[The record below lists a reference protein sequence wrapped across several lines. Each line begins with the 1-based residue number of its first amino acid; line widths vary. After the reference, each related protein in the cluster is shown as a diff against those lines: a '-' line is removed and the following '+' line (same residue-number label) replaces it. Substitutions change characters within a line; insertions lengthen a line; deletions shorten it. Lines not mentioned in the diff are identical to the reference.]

1 MKFKDIA
8 IKVINNAEL
17 KKALM
22 NYIKRGSPNPGHDT
36 ALVPYENLIM
46 FQATECIQPI
56 EESGYQ
62 VGEPWSGDIE
72 NADILFVSKT
82 LAYAPT
88 EICPRYISLPC
99 EEPDNYRI
107 AVTDCIQKLTNCSSQ
122 NSDPDDV
129 AHVIEFCNTRFKNA
143 FLNNR
148 KTLHIQI
155 TGRIKRVDYWGA
167 MRKNTEALLLP
178 NVKGILKRKYR
189 GKPIEYAQKLMEH
202 VACTCVVPYKVVPHK
217 VVPPKARKY
226 LTAFN
231 KGGTFQYCW
240 DNFAEDLLSLF
251 LSSSSASKI
260 VVLVGDDVLQVF
272 QKSTAFSALQP
283 KLTETS
289 KPNTKGKTS
298 NIYLYEYNGNMIV
311 NVRNNQGSMGSFVN
325 YFPQNSKIF
334 TMLQTQFSAMF
345 NAHLNTSQ
353 NAEKKRTNKK

>member
-1 MKFKDIA
+1 MDFKDIA
-8 IKVINNAEL
+8 TKVIDNAEL

-22 NYIKRGSPNPGHDT
+22 NYLEFGTLNKNDSV
-36 ALVPYENLIM
+36 LVPYENLIM
-46 FQATECIQPI
+46 FQASESVHPI
-56 EESGYQ
+56 REAGYQ

-107 AVTDCIQKLTNCSSQ
+107 AVTDCIQKLTNHTIQ
-122 NSDPDDV
+122 DSDPNDV
-129 AHVIEFCNTRFKNA
+129 GRVIEFCNTRFKKA
-143 FLNNR
+143 FLSNS
-148 KTLHIQI
+148 KTLHIRI
-155 TGRIKRVDYWGA
+155 TDGIKRVDYWGA

-202 VACTCVVPYKVVPHK
+202 VACTCVVPYKVVP
-217 VVPPKARKY
+217 PKTRKY

-240 DNFAEDLLSLF
+240 DNFAEGLLSLF

-334 TMLQTQFSAMF
+334 PMLQTQFSAMF